1 MMDMQ
6 RRGVFV
12 FTRKI
17 SCLSHA
23 FSSSF
28 PPLSPHSHKNRGQ
41 CQARSDGKAKS
52 SHFAG
57 SVYDEETGEEAV
69 FEDGLLT
76 CECNWNGGYPK
87 YRTTPGDA
95 FDVPHCGERTYTYG
109 WHSTETGDGTTNVVE
124 SWNQKELDEVSCLHP
139 SFSPIEIKE
148 A

>member
-1 MMDMQ
+1 MYSHVKSA
-6 RRGVFV
+6 VFL
-12 FTRKI
+12 T
-17 SCLSHA
+17 LSR
-23 FSSSF
+23 
-28 PPLSPHSHKNRGQ
+28 PLSPRSLPHSHKNRGQ

-95 FDVPHCGERTYTYG
+95 FDVPHCGERMYTYG
-109 WHSTETGDGTTNVVE
+109 WHSTETGWDGTTNVVE

>member
-1 MMDMQ
+1 MYSHVKSA
-6 RRGVFV
+6 VFL
-12 FTRKI
+12 T
-17 SCLSHA
+17 LSR
-23 FSSSF
+23 
-28 PPLSPHSHKNRGQ
+28 PLSPRSLPHSHKNRGQ
-41 CQARSDGKAKS
+41 CQARSDGKAKY
-52 SHFAG
+52 SHLAG
-57 SVYDEETGEEAV
+57 RYLVYDEETGEEAF

-109 WHSTETGDGTTNVVE
+109 WHSWETGWDGTTNVVE